1 MGGGRRHLHVV
12 TDLSAVVVDGVEV
25 VLEFAE
31 SKVSESEEAVFSFRK
46 QITEEE
52 ELRARSFDLLCCT
65 FCCVFVVLIVVF
77 YVVARMHV

>member
-1 MGGGRRHLHVV
+1 MRRVGKGGGGRRHLHVV

-46 QITEEE
+46 GDHRGRRDTSERGHLI
-52 ELRARSFDLLCCT
+52 
-65 FCCVFVVLIVVF
+65 CCVVLFVVFVWC
-77 YVVARMHV
+77 